1 MNQGQQF
8 FYNFFMERV
17 AEGKEEEAKA
27 VLNTGF
33 QKQEEGTFDAAYLN
47 EVMPKYYEL
56 IKPEFEEDL
65 KQAMAHFGS
74 NLK

>member
-17 AEGKEEEAKA
+17 MEGKEEEAKA
-27 VLNTGF
+27 VLNAGF

-47 EVMPKYYEL
+47 EVMPKYFEL
-56 IKPEFEEDL
+56 IKPEFVEDL

>member
-17 AEGKEEEAKA
+17 IEGKEEEAKT
-27 VLNTGF
+27 VLNNGF

-47 EVMPKYYEL
+47 EVMPKYFDL
-56 IKPEFEEDL
+56 IKPEFAEDL